1 LLLLVVFVNPETR
14 LFKTQHHSIPR
25 VRDRD
30 RHEDKV
36 DIHPERFHV
45 AEGRI
50 TFQGREAFP
59 WNRFSCGGA
68 GCYVDI
74 IRGLRVHP

>member
-1 LLLLVVFVNPETR
+1 
-14 LFKTQHHSIPR
+14 
-25 VRDRD
+25 
-30 RHEDKV
+30 
-36 DIHPERFHV
+36 V

-59 WNRFSCGGA
+59 WNRFSCSGA

-74 IRGLRVHP
+74 IRGLRVRS